1 MKKVLKFK
9 ELGFKVI
16 ITQDEFESSPRE
28 CLDEGTKMI
37 VFHDAIRGDKNIYS
51 HKDYDSWSE
60 MEKAIINN
68 DNPAVILPIYLYE
81 HSGLS
86 ISTTPFSCSW
96 DSGQI
101 GFILMDKK
109 MAAAEMNKKI
119 VTAKVR
125 ENAIKILI
133 DEVKLYDQYLNNDV
147 YYFSVKDLKTKDEVN
162 SCGGFYGDTDDNGIY
177 DYLDIEGL
185 TFERYK
191 EVFNEAEFV

>member
-9 ELGFKVI
+9 ELGVKVI
-16 ITQDEFESSPRE
+16 IKQDSDVDNSIEWG
-28 CLDEGTKMI
+28 EGTKMI
-37 VFHDAIRGDKNIYS
+37 VFHNEVRGDK
-51 HKDYDSWSE
+51 HDYDFNHYSGWDE
-60 MEKAIINN
+60 MEADILRKE
-68 DNPAVILPIYLYE
+68 NPAVILPLYLYN

-86 ISTTPFSCSW
+86 ISTEPFSCRW

-109 MAAAEMNKKI
+109 MAAAQMGKKI

-133 DEVKLYDQYLNNDV
+133 DEVKTYDQYLNNDV
-147 YYFSVKDLKTKDEVN
+147 YYFTVKDLKTKDMVN
-162 SCGGFYGDTDDNGIY
+162 SCGGFYGSDADNGMY
-177 DYLDIEGL
+177 EYLGIEGL

-191 EVFNEAEFV
+191 EVFDEAEFI